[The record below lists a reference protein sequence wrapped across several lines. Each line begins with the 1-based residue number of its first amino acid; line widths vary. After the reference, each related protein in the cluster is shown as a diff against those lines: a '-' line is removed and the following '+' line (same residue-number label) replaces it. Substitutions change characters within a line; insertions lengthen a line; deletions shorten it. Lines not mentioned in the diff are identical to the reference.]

1 MVTGF
6 SGKTVPN
13 QGAFGGIYRRFERF
27 RHVVLDFD
35 GVAEIGQAFADE
47 LFRVFPTAHPSV
59 ELEPV
64 NVSADVARMISRV
77 KAAPIHM

>member
-1 MVTGF
+1 M
-6 SGKTVPN
+6 
-13 QGAFGGIYRRFERF
+13 
-27 RHVVLDFD
+27 VLDFY

-64 NVSADVARMISRV
+64 NVSADVARMIGRV
-77 KAAPIHM
+77 RAAAIHL